1 MASNRFRYPPA
12 PPNGSETFSDNLVG
26 NQITDGS
33 SQMTN
38 STFSFTQDITNP
50 VPVGYE
56 INSFSNPIT
65 LSTLGIA
72 NLEVARTTASNNLE
86 VFINNDTS
94 DLSNFVLYGSLK
106 KRLNTAVENI
116 INTFPAALYFDG
128 TDVYETSGYTTA
140 YNINYDI
147 TTNRTTFKCDVNYIS
162 NPLQYRI
169 YNKWKPI
176 RWTFDVRRSYIKSRK
191 FR

>member
-1 MASNRFRYPPA
+1 MASNKFRYPPA

-38 STFSFTQDITNP
+38 STFSFAQDISNP
-50 VPVGYE
+50 VPVGYQ

-72 NLEVARTTASNNLE
+72 NLEIARTTASNHLE
-86 VFINNDTS
+86 VFINNDSS
-94 DLSNFVLYGSLK
+94 DLSSFVLYGSLK
-106 KRLNTAVENI
+106 KRLNIAVDTI

-128 TDVYETSGYTTA
+128 TDSYETSGYTTA

-147 TTNRTTFKCDVNYIS
+147 TTNRTTH
-162 NPLQYRI
+162 L
-169 YNKWKPI
+169 
-176 RWTFDVRRSYIKSRK
+176 T
-191 FR
+191 

>member
-38 STFSFTQDITNP
+38 STFSFPQDISNPGTTN
-50 VPVGYE
+50 YE
-56 INSFSNPIT
+56 INSFSNPVT

-72 NLEVARTTASNNLE
+72 NLEIAKQTASNNYE

-94 DLSNFVLYGSLK
+94 DLSSFVLYGSLN
-106 KRLNTAVENI
+106 KRLNVAVDNI
-116 INTFPAALYFDG
+116 INIFPAALYFDG
-128 TDVYETSGYTTA
+128 TDVYTTTGYTTA
-140 YNINYDI
+140 ENILYD
-147 TTNRTTFKCDVNYIS
+147 TTTDRTYI
-162 NPLQYRI
+162 
-169 YNKWKPI
+169 
-176 RWTFDVRRSYIKSRK
+176 
-191 FR
+191 

>member
-38 STFSFTQDITNP
+38 STFSFPQDISNP

-72 NLEVARTTASNNLE
+72 NQEPQQVT
-86 VFINNDTS
+86 I
-94 DLSNFVLYGSLK
+94 
-106 KRLNTAVENI
+106 
-116 INTFPAALYFDG
+116 
-128 TDVYETSGYTTA
+128 
-140 YNINYDI
+140 
-147 TTNRTTFKCDVNYIS
+147 
-162 NPLQYRI
+162 
-169 YNKWKPI
+169 
-176 RWTFDVRRSYIKSRK
+176 
-191 FR
+191 